1 MPRKNSRTAN
11 NTGSIR
17 QRADGRWE
25 GRITLGVNPGTGK
38 PVRKSIYGAT
48 QKEVRQKMQKILVE
62 VDEGVYTQ
70 PSKLTVKQWLEIWIE
85 DYTGDVKQ
93 STVSRYKSD
102 LDNHIIPALGAV
114 KLSDLTSSMV
124 QKLYNN
130 LQKKKKPLSA
140 KSVRNFHGVFHQAL
154 KQAVKLK
161 YIRSNPTEDCTLPRV
176 EKKEIKPLDA
186 PEIKI
191 FLASLGDDIYST
203 LYKVDMFTGLR
214 HGEILGLTWDRVD
227 FNRGIITVNRQLIRP
242 RSGNREYQL
251 ATLKND
257 KTRVIRPASYV
268 IDLLRERR
276 KVQLQDRLRAGMMW
290 DEGALP
296 GLVFTTE
303 TGKHLSSRVVLR
315 RLKKELKKAGLREMR
330 MHDLRHTY
338 AVTSLFAGDDVK
350 TLQGNLG
357 HATVSFTLDVYGHVM
372 DAMREASAH
381 RMEAFIAGLK

>member
-1 MPRKNSRTAN
+1 M
-11 NTGSIR
+11 
-17 QRADGRWE
+17 
-25 GRITLGVNPGTGK
+25 
-38 PVRKSIYGAT
+38 RKSIYGAT

-140 KSVRNFHGVFHQAL
+140 KSVRNLHGVFHQAL

-186 PEIKI
+186 PEIKV

-268 IDLLRERR
+268 MDLLRERR

-330 MHDLRHTY
+330 MYDLRHTY
-338 AVTSLFAGDDVK
+338 AVTSLFASDDVK

-357 HATVSFTLDVYGHVM
+357 HATASFTLDVYGHVM